1 MRCNNKYILE
11 GNDENRKFLGKL
23 LSYVNYEIKDNNHE
37 IIIVEMDGHNK
48 EEAFLCY
55 QPWGQG

>member
-11 GNDENRKFLGKL
+11 GNDENRNFLGKL

-37 IIIVEMDGHNK
+37 NIMSSK
-48 EEAFLCY
+48 
-55 QPWGQG
+55 W